1 MVLATKS
8 MGLNPDV
15 LSFAYADMSSV
26 SSPRRPPKNISL
38 GTERLVQ
45 LYSSDPEDLGI
56 EIEHS
61 DDGYVRIASTAGDGM
76 FEGTVHAGD
85 IVCEIAGVNMRRPIT
100 EHMWRLTTG
109 LMKVAPKP
117 IEVIVAEE
125 HASQEGAA
133 ETLGAVVNV
142 PEKNADAENTQS
154 PSLVKQAMSMWQNL
168 NLNGASKEEYHDSPG
183 NGTSDTA
190 SMSDGNEGSTIQVH
204 DPYSDP
210 ERFGMERNII
220 FHTES
225 LGVKLHR
232 CPNEGIVQILH
243 VEQSVSENI
252 RGGDDNG
259 RLEVGDVIVE
269 VGGVDLRHKF
279 IGPLEW
285 ADMVYFVQNV
295 GRPLDIVVVEDNH
308 CVRERGGDS
317 GAMYNMEQEVEEDA
331 KDEGEVENTDETEA
345 SDHDMSVEE
354 DGDLEAEDEDDDVN
368 EAVDQESSNGAEI
381 EEEEEDLEINV
392 EVDVEVNEDVDEEVE
407 QGISNE
413 SVAVAEAAD
422 DTVLELDDTLE
433 EEIDEDLQID
443 DECYEQD
450 DKSEHQQEETKEV
463 EKSEEAPVMM
473 TPVEQEDESSDEE
486 PEDVMVTLV
495 EQFVA
500 TREKEASFPL
510 PVEEEPVQE
519 VEIERTRQQIEEELS
534 QLPKF
539 SPEWFLLKSEL
550 VELRVSELIL
560 DENKQASDTG
570 SQKSFVHADNVTLK
584 ASKDASG
591 AETEQKRPTS
601 SFYFRTHPNIKSS
614 HVAVSSVSEVPSQMK
629 DAESSVV
636 SRETV
641 TTSESSEDPPLTP
654 TTIIEEDDVFEV
666 TMWAGPKVNKSKED
680 TEAAFSSTFGH
691 DIFSMDDSDT
701 EEPFTGGINFDAPPR
716 VAASALFSHAFI
728 VNRGGDVG
736 SPLFVVKKT
745 LPNQNN
751 TNKPQGYLQMET
763 PREQV
768 QDSKIPNTK
777 PALDMSQIALHQ
789 DMSLESALS
798 AESAWDTADFAN
810 EADAQADNFFL
821 DILCGDSMCQGL
833 INDSSDMRQM
843 KEKAVKPRKKRL
855 FGKLRKK
862 KRKDDA
868 KMLGYGS
875 LEDDTEDYRSATA
888 AFAPQKVTGKMANF
902 SGFQPLDDE
911 IDL

>member
-61 DDGYVRIASTAGDGM
+61 DDGYVRISSTAGDGM

-125 HASQEGAA
+125 HASQEGDV

-142 PEKNADAENTQS
+142 PEKNARDIDAENTQS

-190 SMSDGNEGSTIQVH
+190 SMSDGNEGSAIQVH

-243 VEQSVSENI
+243 VEKSVSEKV

-308 CVRERGGDS
+308 CVRERDGDS
-317 GAMYNMEQEVEEDA
+317 GAMYNMEREVEEDT

-354 DGDLEAEDEDDDVN
+354 DGDLEAEEEVDDVK
-368 EAVDQESSNGAEI
+368 EEVHQESSNEAEI
-381 EEEEEDLEINV
+381 EGDDLE
-392 EVDVEVNEDVDEEVE
+392 VDMEVNEDVDEEVDE
-407 QGISNE
+407 EGDNGSLYE
-413 SVAVAEAAD
+413 PVAVEEAD
-422 DTVLELDDTLE
+422 DEAIHKPDEAPE
-433 EEIDEDLQID
+433 EEIEEDLPID
-443 DECYEQD
+443 NGCYEQD
-450 DKSEHQQEETKEV
+450 DESEHQQEETKEV
-463 EKSEEAPVMM
+463 EKSEEEPVMM

-500 TREKEASFPL
+500 TKEKETSSSL

-519 VEIERTRQQIEEELS
+519 VEIERTRQQIEQELS

-539 SPEWFLLKSEL
+539 SQEWFLLKSEL
-550 VELRVSELIL
+550 VELRVSELVL

-570 SQKSFVHADNVTLK
+570 SQKSSVHADNVTLK

-591 AETEQKRPTS
+591 AKQNRSTS

-654 TTIIEEDDVFEV
+654 TSIIEEDDVFEV
-666 TMWAGPKVNKSKED
+666 TMWAGPKVNKPKED
-680 TEAAFSSTFGH
+680 TEAAFSSTFGQNL
-691 DIFSMDDSDT
+691 FSMDDSDT

-745 LPNQNN
+745 LHNQNK
-751 TNKPQGYLQMET
+751 TNKSEGYLQMET
-763 PREQV
+763 PRKQV
-768 QDSKIPNTK
+768 QDSKISNTK

-789 DMSLESALS
+789 DVSLESALS

-810 EADAQADNFFL
+810 ETDAQADSFFL

-833 INDSSDMRQM
+833 INDSNDMRQM

-855 FGKLRKK
+855 FGKLKKK

-875 LEDDTEDYRSATA
+875 LEDDTEDYRSA
-888 AFAPQKVTGKMANF
+888 PQKVTGKMANF

>member
-1 MVLATKS
+1 

-45 LYSSDPEDLGI
+45 FYSSDPEDLGI

-125 HASQEGAA
+125 HASQEGA
-133 ETLGAVVNV
+133 EEKMGAVVNV

-243 VEQSVSENI
+243 VEKSASEKR

-285 ADMVYFVQNV
+285 ADMVYFVQNA

-317 GAMYNMEQEVEEDA
+317 GAMYSMEQEVEEDA

-354 DGDLEAEDEDDDVN
+354 DGDLEAEERVDDVK
-368 EAVDQESSNGAEI
+368 EEVDQESTNEGEN
-381 EEEEEDLEINV
+381 EGDDLE
-392 EVDVEVNEDVDEEVE
+392 VDMEVNEEVDEEVDE
-407 QGISNE
+407 EGDNGSLNE
-413 SVAVAEAAD
+413 PVAVEEANDEAIHEPD
-422 DTVLELDDTLE
+422 EAPE
-433 EEIDEDLQID
+433 EEIEEDSPMD
-443 DECYEQD
+443 KGCYEQD
-450 DKSEHQQEETKEV
+450 DESEHQQEESKEK
-463 EKSEEAPVMM
+463 EKSEEEPVMM
-473 TPVEQEDESSDEE
+473 TPVEQEGESSDEE
-486 PEDVMVTLV
+486 PEDVMGTLV

-500 TREKEASFPL
+500 TKEKETSFSL

-519 VEIERTRQQIEEELS
+519 VEIGRTRQQIEEELS

-601 SFYFRTHPNIKSS
+601 SFYFRTHPNVKSS

-654 TTIIEEDDVFEV
+654 TSIIEEDDVFEV
-666 TMWAGPKVNKSKED
+666 TMWAGPKVNKTEEDKE
-680 TEAAFSSTFGH
+680 ATFGQS
-691 DIFSMDDSDT
+691 IFSMEDSDT

-745 LPNQNN
+745 LPNQNKTN
-751 TNKPQGYLQMET
+751 NKPQGYLQMEA
-763 PREQV
+763 PRKQV

-777 PALDMSQIALHQ
+777 PALDMSQIALRQ
-789 DMSLESALS
+789 DKSLESALS
-798 AESAWDTADFAN
+798 AESAWDAANFAN
-810 EADAQADNFFL
+810 ETDAQADSFFL

-862 KRKDDA
+862 KRKDEA

-888 AFAPQKVTGKMANF
+888 SFTQQKVTGKLANF

>member
-61 DDGYVRIASTAGDGM
+61 DDGYVRISSTAGDGM

-125 HASQEGAA
+125 HASQEGDV

-142 PEKNADAENTQS
+142 PEKNARDIDAENTQS

-190 SMSDGNEGSTIQVH
+190 SMSDGNEGSAIQVH

-243 VEQSVSENI
+243 VEQRVSKKV

-308 CVRERGGDS
+308 CVRERDGDS
-317 GAMYNMEQEVEEDA
+317 GAMYNMEREVEEDT
-331 KDEGEVENTDETEA
+331 KDEGEVENTEETEA

-354 DGDLEAEDEDDDVN
+354 DGDLEAEEEDDDVN
-368 EAVDQESSNGAEI
+368 EAVDQESSNEAEI
-381 EEEEEDLEINV
+381 EGDEEDLEINV
-392 EVDVEVNEDVDEEVE
+392 EVNEDVDEE
-407 QGISNE
+407 GDNGSLNE
-413 SVAVAEAAD
+413 PVAIEEAD
-422 DTVLELDDTLE
+422 DEAIHKPDEAPE
-433 EEIDEDLQID
+433 EEIEEDLPID
-443 DECYEQD
+443 NGCYEQD
-450 DKSEHQQEETKEV
+450 DESEHQQEETKEV
-463 EKSEEAPVMM
+463 EKSEEEPVMM

-500 TREKEASFPL
+500 TKEKETSFSL

-519 VEIERTRQQIEEELS
+519 VEIERTRQQIEQGLS

-550 VELRVSELIL
+550 VELRVSELVL

-591 AETEQKRPTS
+591 AETEQKRPTG

-654 TTIIEEDDVFEV
+654 TSIIEEDDVFEV
-666 TMWAGPKVNKSKED
+666 TMWAGPKVNKPKED
-680 TEAAFSSTFGH
+680 TEAAFSSTFGQNL
-691 DIFSMDDSDT
+691 FSMDDSDT

-745 LPNQNN
+745 LHNQNK
-751 TNKPQGYLQMET
+751 TNKSEGYLQMET
-763 PREQV
+763 PRKQV
-768 QDSKIPNTK
+768 QDSKISNTK

-789 DMSLESALS
+789 DVSLESALS

-810 EADAQADNFFL
+810 ETDAQADSFFL

-833 INDSSDMRQM
+833 INDSDDMRQM

-855 FGKLRKK
+855 FGKLKKK

-888 AFAPQKVTGKMANF
+888 SFAPQKAGKMANF
-902 SGFQPLDDE
+902 NGFQPLDDE

>member
-1 MVLATKS
+1 

-45 LYSSDPEDLGI
+45 FYSSDPEDLGI

-125 HASQEGAA
+125 HASQEGA
-133 ETLGAVVNV
+133 EEKMGAVVNV

-243 VEQSVSENI
+243 VEKSASEKR

-285 ADMVYFVQNV
+285 ADMVYFVQNA

-317 GAMYNMEQEVEEDA
+317 GAMYSMEQEVEEDA

-354 DGDLEAEDEDDDVN
+354 DGDLEAEERVDDVK
-368 EAVDQESSNGAEI
+368 EEVDQESTNEGEN
-381 EEEEEDLEINV
+381 EGDDLE
-392 EVDVEVNEDVDEEVE
+392 VDMEVNEEVDEEVDE
-407 QGISNE
+407 EGDNGSLNE
-413 SVAVAEAAD
+413 PVAVEEANDEAIHEPD
-422 DTVLELDDTLE
+422 EAPE
-433 EEIDEDLQID
+433 EEIEEDSPMD
-443 DECYEQD
+443 KGCYEQD
-450 DKSEHQQEETKEV
+450 DESEHQQEESKEK
-463 EKSEEAPVMM
+463 EKSEEEPVMM
-473 TPVEQEDESSDEE
+473 TPVEQEGESSDEE
-486 PEDVMVTLV
+486 PEDVMGTLV

-500 TREKEASFPL
+500 TKEKETSFSL

-519 VEIERTRQQIEEELS
+519 VEIGRTRQQIEEELS

-601 SFYFRTHPNIKSS
+601 SFYFRTHPNVKSS
-614 HVAVSSVSEVPSQMK
+614 HVALSSVSEVPSQMK

-654 TTIIEEDDVFEV
+654 TSIIEEDDVFEV
-666 TMWAGPKVNKSKED
+666 TMWAGPKVNKTEEDKE
-680 TEAAFSSTFGH
+680 ATFGQS
-691 DIFSMDDSDT
+691 IFSMEDSDT

-745 LPNQNN
+745 LPNQNKTN
-751 TNKPQGYLQMET
+751 NKPQGYLQMEA
-763 PREQV
+763 PRKQV

-777 PALDMSQIALHQ
+777 PALDMSQIALRQ
-789 DMSLESALS
+789 DKSLESALS
-798 AESAWDTADFAN
+798 AESAWDAANFAN
-810 EADAQADNFFL
+810 ETDAQADSFFL

-862 KRKDDA
+862 KRKDEA

-888 AFAPQKVTGKMANF
+888 SFTQQKVTGKLANF

>member
-1 MVLATKS
+1 

-45 LYSSDPEDLGI
+45 FYSSDPEDLGI

-125 HASQEGAA
+125 HASQEGAV

-142 PEKNADAENTQS
+142 PEKNARDIDAENTQS

-243 VEQSVSENI
+243 VEQSVSEKV

-308 CVRERGGDS
+308 CVRERDGDS
-317 GAMYNMEQEVEEDA
+317 GAMYNMEEEVEEDA

-345 SDHDMSVEE
+345 SGHDMSVEE
-354 DGDLEAEDEDDDVN
+354 DGDLEAEEEVDDEN
-368 EAVDQESSNGAEI
+368 EAVDQESSIEAEI

-413 SVAVAEAAD
+413 SVAVEEAD
-422 DTVLELDDTLE
+422 DEAIHEPDEAPE
-433 EEIDEDLQID
+433 EETEEDLQID

-463 EKSEEAPVMM
+463 EKSEEEPVTM
-473 TPVEQEDESSDEE
+473 TPVEQVDESSDEE
-486 PEDVMVTLV
+486 PEDVMGTLV

-500 TREKEASFPL
+500 TKEKDTSFSL

-519 VEIERTRQQIEEELS
+519 VEIARTRQQIEQELS

-550 VELRVSELIL
+550 VELRVSELVL

-570 SQKSFVHADNVTLK
+570 SQKSFVNADNVTLK

-591 AETEQKRPTS
+591 AETEQKRSTS
-601 SFYFRTHPNIKSS
+601 SFYFRTHPNVKSS
-614 HVAVSSVSEVPSQMK
+614 HVVSSVSEVPSQMK

-654 TTIIEEDDVFEV
+654 TSIIEEDDVFEV
-666 TMWAGPKVNKSKED
+666 TMWAGPKVNKTEEDKE
-680 TEAAFSSTFGH
+680 ATFGQS
-691 DIFSMDDSDT
+691 IFSMDDSDT

-736 SPLFVVKKT
+736 SPLFV
-745 LPNQNN
+745 
-751 TNKPQGYLQMET
+751 
-763 PREQV
+763 
-768 QDSKIPNTK
+768 
-777 PALDMSQIALHQ
+777 
-789 DMSLESALS
+789 
-798 AESAWDTADFAN
+798 
-810 EADAQADNFFL
+810 
-821 DILCGDSMCQGL
+821 
-833 INDSSDMRQM
+833 
-843 KEKAVKPRKKRL
+843 
-855 FGKLRKK
+855 
-862 KRKDDA
+862 
-868 KMLGYGS
+868 
-875 LEDDTEDYRSATA
+875 
-888 AFAPQKVTGKMANF
+888 
-902 SGFQPLDDE
+902 
-911 IDL
+911 